1 LTGGLPAS
9 HYTLLHPPTAA
20 SFWAI
25 DPEKPT
31 RKYTPPPPSTHFFDL
46 LTKEYGITVDIR
58 ERWQDLQ
65 YPMHGW
71 PHYNPDDRRVGL
83 GAGRDELEVVEPEPE
98 LGGEEGAKEK
108 QST

>member
-1 LTGGLPAS
+1 MGYQPLITPCCTHRCVFLGDRPGEA
-9 HYTLLHPPTAA
+9 HKK
-20 SFWAI
+20 I
-25 DPEKPT
+25 
-31 RKYTPPPPSTHFFDL
+31 YTPPPPSTHFFDL

-65 YPMHGW
+65 YPKHGW